1 MREAFETAPRD
12 GKVVILEDDAS
23 GTYEAARWSAEAGEW
38 VGEDGE
44 PIKITPTHWYDSF
57 PFLLEPG
64 SATTDDGGRRPCTSF
79 SCGDGARDP

>member
-12 GKVVILEDDAS
+12 GSVVILEDDAS

-44 PIKITPTHWYDSF
+44 PIKITPTHWY
-57 PFLLEPG
+57 P
-64 SATTDDGGRRPCTSF
+64 
-79 SCGDGARDP
+79 